1 MNHLVIAPLLLPLL
15 TGIALILLR
24 GSATPFRRVVSVAAT
39 LVLLIIAAALLLQV
53 ADGSVHVYRLGNW
66 EAPFGIVLVADRLAA
81 IMVLVTALLAAC
93 VALYAAR
100 GADHAGRYFHV
111 LFQLQ
116 LFGLNGAFL
125 TGDLFN
131 LFVFF
136 EVLLIASYGLLLHG
150 GGRERTRAG
159 LHYVV
164 LNLIGSTLFLFA
176 VGTLYGVLGTLN
188 MADLALRV
196 AQVPPADLGVVRAAG
211 LLLFAVF
218 ALKAALAP
226 LHLWLPGAYGH
237 TSMPVAAMFAIMTKV
252 GAYAILRVY
261 SLVFGPDSGPAAGLL
276 DAWLLPLALL
286 TVVAGTVGVLAS
298 RRLAQQ
304 AAYLV
309 LVSAGILLTAFGLGG
324 TAALAAGLY
333 YLAHTTLA
341 AASLF
346 LLADVL
352 NHARGDL
359 GDRLVA
365 GPSLPQGQ
373 LLGGLFLLIALAVT
387 GVPPLSGFIGKFLI
401 LQSSIGDPWMSW
413 VIGVVLITSL
423 LGIMALARSGS
434 QLFFKVD
441 GDAAVA
447 AATRPIAL
455 IAPALLVSA
464 GIGLVVYAGPVY
476 EFTKGAAAQLV
487 EPGGYVAAVLQTG
500 REGAP

>member
-1 MNHLVIAPLLLPLL
+1 
-15 TGIALILLR
+15 
-24 GSATPFRRVVSVAAT
+24 
-39 LVLLIIAAALLLQV
+39 
-53 ADGSVHVYRLGNW
+53 
-66 EAPFGIVLVADRLAA
+66 
-81 IMVLVTALLAAC
+81 
-93 VALYAAR
+93 
-100 GADHAGRYFHV
+100 
-111 LFQLQ
+111 
-116 LFGLNGAFL
+116 
-125 TGDLFN
+125 
-131 LFVFF
+131 
-136 EVLLIASYGLLLHG
+136 
-150 GGRERTRAG
+150 
-159 LHYVV
+159 
-164 LNLIGSTLFLFA
+164 
-176 VGTLYGVLGTLN
+176 
-188 MADLALRV
+188 
-196 AQVPPADLGVVRAAG
+196 
-211 LLLFAVF
+211 
-218 ALKAALAP
+218 
-226 LHLWLPGAYGH
+226 
-237 TSMPVAAMFAIMTKV
+237 
-252 GAYAILRVY
+252 
-261 SLVFGPDSGPAAGLL
+261 
-276 DAWLLPLALL
+276 
-286 TVVAGTVGVLAS
+286 VLAS

-346 LLADVL
+346 LFADVL